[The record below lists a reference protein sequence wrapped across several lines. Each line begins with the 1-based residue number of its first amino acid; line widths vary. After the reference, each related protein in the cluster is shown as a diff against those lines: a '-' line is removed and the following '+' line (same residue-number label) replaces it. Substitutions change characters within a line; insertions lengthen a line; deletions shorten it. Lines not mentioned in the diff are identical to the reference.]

1 MKTFNQSSKLFGVCA
16 ETIVNYTKKGWLKK
30 GEHYVEIG
38 EGTNKPV
45 RALTLEGE
53 KELREL
59 LEKRKYKRMYL
70 DPVDNWKGR
79 VNGGRY
85 KFG

>member
-1 MKTFNQSSKLFGVCA
+1 MKSFQKASKEYGVCA

-30 GEHYVEIG
+30 NEHYVEKG
-38 EGTNKPV
+38 EGLNRPIRFITP
-45 RALTLEGE
+45 EGE